1 MLARYVIAVQ
11 DILLRPRVI
20 GLWVMTGVIGLVTAG
35 AVLITDRKRPISPW
49 LAVGLLPMAISGYFL
64 FS

>member
-1 MLARYVIAVQ
+1 
-11 DILLRPRVI
+11 
-20 GLWVMTGVIGLVTAG
+20 MTGVIGLVTAG